1 MKSFIAIIVLILAG
15 CGYTTRGFV
24 YEEDSIYIK
33 PIVNK
38 INIARES
45 RTHLNYSTYPI
56 LLEKKLTNAL
66 VNKFNIDGHI
76 KVTGNSAGALRLICE
91 VRDYKKEA
99 LRYSDSDDVA
109 AVKKD
114 STSHTDP
121 ENGKTKISLG
131 NGDTGGLI
139 AGNYFYDV
147 QVKKDNGDILTVM
160 SGMIEILT
168 DITRRVD

>member
-1 MKSFIAIIVLILAG
+1 MPNNISYNLEPLYSGDTRDYYLTFTDANGDAIDITDWKVYFTMK
-15 CGYTTRGFV
+15 
-24 YEEDSIYIK
+24 
-33 PIVNK
+33 
-38 INIARES
+38 
-45 RTHLNYSTYPI
+45 LNY
-56 LLEKKLTNAL
+56 A
-66 VNKFNIDGHI
+66 
-76 KVTGNSAGALRLICE
+76 
-91 VRDYKKEA
+91 
-99 LRYSDSDDVA
+99 DSDDVA

-121 ENGKTKISLG
+121 ENGKTKINLN

>member
-99 LRYSDSDDVA
+99 LRYSDSDDVTEQRLLLYVHMVLEGSGGNI
-109 AVKKD
+109 VKED
-114 STSHTDP
+114 DITGESTYYLSGSLAKSESSAQTD
-121 ENGKTKISLG
+121 
-131 NGDTGGLI
+131 LI
-139 AGNYFYDV
+139 ADTARR
-147 QVKKDNGDILTVM
+147 ILEAVV
-160 SGMIEILT
+160 E
-168 DITRRVD
+168 DW